1 MSTSKSPPT
10 TDGPPFVGA
19 LLRLCLEQV
28 RARMRDA
35 ARDAGFTDLQD
46 AHWALLTYPAPDGV
60 RPSELARRAHMS
72 RQAAN
77 HLIAQ
82 MESLGY
88 FERRSVGDASRRLVF
103 LTPRGRALCDTIFAC
118 LRGIHVEWADAVGAE
133 RFASTLSVLRQLAQP
148 EAPTPR

>member
-1 MSTSKSPPT
+1 MTE
-10 TDGPPFVGA
+10 GPPFVGA

-88 FERRSVGDASRRLVF
+88 FERRRVADATRRLVF
-103 LTPRGRALCDTIFAC
+103 LTPRGHALCETIFAS
-118 LRGIHVEWADAVGAE
+118 LRGVHAAWADQIGPD
-133 RFASTLSVLRQLAQP
+133 RFAVLLGALRQLALPDQP
-148 EAPTPR
+148 ATR